1 MEDLVKQIVVSAPP
15 PTVYRAWTT
24 TEGLRTFMVPTARID
39 LREGG
44 DLEILFDMS
53 QPEGSRGSEGCVVVA
68 FEPDRE
74 LAFTWN
80 FPPSLPSIRGQ
91 HTIVRISFVA
101 EGPGTR
107 VTLRQ
112 SGWRDDGE
120 WPAGWSYFDRA
131 WGRVLEQLR
140 ESFARR

>member
-1 MEDLVKQIVVSAPP
+1 MQDLVKEISVNASPAL
-15 PTVYRAWTT
+15 VYGAWTT
-24 TEGLRTFMVPTARID
+24 SDGLRSFMTPNARVD

-44 DLEILFDMS
+44 DFEILFDMS

-68 FEPDRE
+68 FEPNRS
-74 LAFTWN
+74 LTFTWN

-91 HTIVRISFVA
+91 HTIVRLTFDAMDSA
-101 EGPGTR
+101 TQ

-120 WPAGWSYFDRA
+120 WPEGWAYFDRA
-131 WGRVLEQLR
+131 WGVVLEQLA
-140 ESFARR
+140 STLNG